1 MFKRLASL
9 LLVIGTSFALLTLV
23 EMPNLK
29 IGSTNEGQLI
39 SVDPKQPQ
47 LICPGPVF
55 VNGGETGLKLGKFT
69 QSGLAS
75 ISGIDGSNPLRIN
88 EAGHRTIDGQSADSQ
103 DFNAVQAQRAQQKLA
118 GGLAATNCLPGQ
130 NDAWFVAGDNS
141 VGREALLILVNPSV
155 VDATVSLQLIGTD
168 GSIQGTGLSGISAPA
183 RAVTVLP
190 LAAFAPKVST
200 FAVQVSSRGA
210 ALGMWLQQKTIRGL
224 TPGGFDLVGPSPA
237 AQKFVLIP
245 GLFIRSSA
253 KLLALAAK
261 DSDYEDTR
269 TYLRVVAPG
278 TRDATFTAQVQG
290 ADGASF
296 GTVIQGTVSAG
307 TVKDFELADLADGN
321 YSVQIDSNEPI
332 LASASFNRMD
342 SGEPD
347 LAWATAV
354 NPGTLKAGFTTV
366 PGSFSKLSIVNPGA
380 ASGSFTLNGLT
391 QSIAANSN
399 VVVTLSSGVSYRL
412 SSTVPVAASTVI
424 DISSSIAVTPVL
436 DYRSL
441 AGQLKVIIR

>member
-9 LLVIGTSFALLTLV
+9 LLVIGTSFALLTMV
-23 EMPNLK
+23 NIPSLK
-29 IGSTNEGQLI
+29 VGSANEGQLI
-39 SVDPKQPQ
+39 SVEPKQPQ

-55 VNGGETGLKLGKFT
+55 INGGDTGLKLGKFK

-75 ISGIDGSNPLRIN
+75 ISGIDGTEPLRVI
-88 EAGHRTIDGQSADSQ
+88 EVAHRTFDGQSADSK
-103 DFNAVQAQRAQQKLA
+103 DFNAVQAQRSQQKLA
-118 GGLAATNCLPGQ
+118 EGLAAANCLPGQ

-155 VDATVSLQLIGTD
+155 VNATVSLQLLGTD

-183 RAVTVLP
+183 GKVTVLP
-190 LAAFAPKVST
+190 LAAFAPKAST

-210 ALGMWLQQKTIRGL
+210 MLGMWLQQKTIRGL
-224 TPGGFDLVGPSPA
+224 TPGGLDLVGPSPD
-237 AQKFVLIP
+237 AQKVVLIP

-253 KLLALAAK
+253 KLSTLATS
-261 DSDYEDTR
+261 DSDYGDTK

-278 TRDATFTAQVQG
+278 ERDATFTAQVQG

-296 GTVIQGTVSAG
+296 GTVIQGTVAAG
-307 TVKDFELADLADGN
+307 TVKDFELSDLADGN
-321 YSVQIDSNEPI
+321 YIVQIDSNEPI
-332 LASASFNRMD
+332 LASARFNRIAAA
-342 SGEPD
+342 EPD

-354 NPGTLKAGFTTV
+354 NSSTLNAGFTTV
-366 PGSFSKLSIVNPGA
+366 PGAFSKLSIVNSGTVG
-380 ASGSFTLNGLT
+380 GSFTLNGRT
-391 QSIAANSN
+391 QSIAPNSN
-399 VVVTLSSGVSYRL
+399 VVVPLSSGVSYQL

-424 DISSSIAVTPVL
+424 DIASSIAVTPVL

-441 AGQLKVIIR
+441 AGQLRVIVR